1 MVFQD
6 KELEEWV
13 LTALGSEMYH
23 DISAQIII
31 DDAPPSLIHKI
42 PNESALVELLFNME
56 YRGLLTH
63 IFTTFRI
70 TNDGKLHY
78 RKFLEPLQIIAN
90 NDSNYKILDKLEGN
104 SETKNEFKKLLKS
117 IKGKTSDEADS
128 KFRDTLYS
136 LGKDAVWFTV
146 RLIIDYGLKS

>member
-6 KELEEWV
+6 KELEEWI
-13 LTALGSEMYH
+13 LTALGSEIYYE
-23 DISAQIII
+23 ISAQTII
-31 DDAPPSLIHKI
+31 DDSPPSLIQRI

-56 YRGLLTH
+56 RQGLLTH
-63 IFTTFRI
+63 YFTTFRI

-90 NDSNYKILDKLEGN
+90 NDSNYKILDKLEGD
-104 SETKNEFKKLLKS
+104 SKTKNEFKKLLKS
-117 IKGKTSDEADS
+117 IKGKTKDESDS
-128 KFRDTLYS
+128 KFRDMLS
-136 LGKDAVWFTV
+136 GLGKDAIWFTV